1 MAAPPAG
8 PVADFCAELRR
19 LVRKCGVPQTEIA
32 AALGLSESTVSGLL
46 GGQRR
51 TVPDW
56 DVVRRIV
63 SLCAQSHGPGSPQ
76 GMHLDEWVW
85 KARRAE
91 LERTVE
97 TALVSAI
104 HRARAPRPVPVPP
117 TARPVAGDF
126 VAVALPEAMHLL
138 AERRPELT
146 PRMEALL
153 ESPTA
158 ASDSLPVLDD
168 LLQDF
173 PQRVRA
179 THGTDR
185 AALLQAARVVLIA
198 KAVLR
203 HGATHEEALDLIQ
216 DLTGDA
222 HYAHLYAWA
231 SDGSGDASPSLYGFR
246 YTVTGEAARRLNR
259 YYQDAAAPL
268 AASCPEFAL
277 AAGLPCTALSE
288 RLNDPT
294 RTGLAG
300 LGALL
305 AEFAGQGAR
314 PTAGRALLR
323 APIASLDSPGPRLP
337 LLADG
342 YISPRFRLVG
352 SDVALGEAI
361 ASDKWWEQ
369 RPSYDG
375 FDRFLAGHLLS
386 LPALLAPL
394 LVLGHPGAG
403 KSLFT
408 KLLTARLPAP
418 EFRPL
423 RVELRHTPA
432 EADVQTQLEHTL
444 RVATG
449 RPVNWPDWSEEQPG
463 VTPVVLLDGF
473 DELLQAGAQRLD
485 SARQWSY
492 LRDVQRFQQRE
503 ADLGRP
509 LVVIV
514 TSRTVV
520 ADRTDVP
527 EGTQVLRLEPFG
539 ASEIARWLTI
549 WNTTNA
555 AYLEQHGL
563 RPLSPADLRPHRDLA
578 SQPLLLLMLALY
590 DAVDNALQRLGD
602 DESISR
608 TQLYDRLL
616 TEFVRRQVDKD
627 GSLPPHEQAAAID
640 REFHRLSVIALGM
653 FHRGAQAISGEEADR
668 DLRALADPAAH
679 GEQAGSGS
687 GLVFGRFFFVH
698 EAQAVVTEQR
708 LRSYEFMHATFGEHL
723 AARLIDQALRR
734 LAGRAVAESG
744 ADRDDGELYTLLS
757 FTPLT
762 DRAQLVEN
770 LWGMLAAWPED
781 RSRHRL
787 QELLVELFRAA
798 EWNSGQRGGPE
809 HAPVRVTRAYRDA
822 VYEVNLLLIA
832 VVAAGEVHA
841 SEFLGAEGLGD
852 AWRRRTMMW
861 RSQLSEESWKLL
873 SSTLDPDRCW
883 RPNPDDATE
892 LRPDMRL
899 STTPTLSLDHHLGWM
914 LGTADDPDAHDV
926 GPAVISSSDAAAE
939 VFTQLTFLGDRH
951 AELLLHAVYP
961 LLRRMPHTLLMYR
974 TDHAGHPRSAA
985 QSLIALLMG
994 QARDLTA
1001 TALPGLYVQCVGSV
1015 PLLPSG
1021 EADIYLE
1028 AVCRRLVEDV
1038 PLLSDE
1044 DLLGVLRE
1052 LSECVAELGTGLTG
1066 GLQEA
1071 LLDCVYAAV
1080 GRVDRDVTL
1089 TLADLQKDVGLRDIP
1104 GDRNTSLRA
1113 LLHLVK
1119 DGRSSSTWRWSA
1131 LAGGGADEEI
1141 DDLLADLDLPF
1152 LATRHPAAVIGLL
1165 RIAAELDLTDWLA
1178 ARAPEL
1184 LAALPAPAF
1193 GLLRPSDLGY
1203 LRPALRPGA
1212 YEAEFAD
1219 VERIWGRK
1227 NQTLPASRATR
1238 SS

>member
-1 MAAPPAG
+1 MTAPPAG
-8 PVADFCAELRR
+8 PIADFCAELRR
-19 LVRKCGVPQTEIA
+19 LVRVCQVPQTDIA

-51 TVPDW
+51 TAPDW

-63 SLCAQSHGPGSPQ
+63 SLCARSHGPGSPP

-85 KARRAE
+85 KARHAE

-97 TALVSAI
+97 TALFSAI
-104 HRARAPRPVPVPP
+104 HRSREPRPVPVPP
-117 TARPVAGDF
+117 TARPVAGDWA
-126 VAVALPEAMHLL
+126 AVALPEAMRLL
-138 AERRPELT
+138 AESRPELT

-216 DLTGDA
+216 DLTQDA

-231 SDGSGDASPSLYGFR
+231 SDGGGDASPSLYGFR
-246 YTVTGEAARRLNR
+246 YTVTGETARRLNR

-277 AAGLPCTALSE
+277 AAGLPCAALSE
-288 RLNDPT
+288 RLGDPP

-305 AEFAGQGAR
+305 AEFAGQGTCA
-314 PTAGRALLR
+314 TAGRALLR

-337 LLADG
+337 LLADA

-352 SDVALGEAI
+352 SDVVLGEAI

-375 FDRFLAGHLLS
+375 FERFLAAHLLS

-408 KLLTARLPAP
+408 KLLTARLPAR
-418 EFRPL
+418 EFRHL

-432 EADVQTQLEHTL
+432 EADVQTQLEHAL
-444 RVATG
+444 RLATG
-449 RPVNWPDWSEEQPG
+449 RQVSWPDWSEEQPG

-503 ADLGRP
+503 AELGRP

-527 EGTQVLRLEPFG
+527 EGSQVLRLEPFG
-539 ASEIARWLTI
+539 ASEIDRWLTI

-555 AYLEQHGL
+555 AYLEQRGL

-640 REFHRLSVIALGM
+640 REFHHLSVIALGM

-679 GEQAGSGS
+679 GEQAGS

-734 LAGRAVAESG
+734 LADRGEG
-744 ADRDDGELYTLLS
+744 DGTADLGDGELYALLS

-770 LWGMLAAWPED
+770 LWSMLAAWPED
-781 RSRHRL
+781 RARHRL
-787 QELLVELFRAA
+787 QDLLVSLFRAA
-798 EWNSGQRGGPE
+798 EWHSGQRGGPD

-883 RPNPDDATE
+883 RPSPDDDAE

-914 LGTADDPDAHDV
+914 LGTVDDPDAHDI
-926 GPAVISSSDAAAE
+926 GPAVITSNDAAAE

-974 TDHAGHPRSAA
+974 TDHAGRPRSAA
-985 QSLIALLMG
+985 QSLVALLMG

-1001 TALPGLYVQCVGSV
+1001 TALPDLYAQCVNAV
-1015 PLLPSG
+1015 AMLPSG
-1021 EADIYLE
+1021 EADTYLE
-1028 AVCRRLVEDV
+1028 AVCRRLAADI

-1066 GLQEA
+1066 GLREA

-1080 GRVDRDVTL
+1080 GRVDRDLTL
-1089 TLADLQKDVGLRDIP
+1089 MLADLQREVERRDAHGEESSP
-1104 GDRNTSLRA
+1104 LRA
-1113 LLHLVK
+1113 LLHLAQT
-1119 DGRSSSTWRWSA
+1119 GRSSSTWRWAS
-1131 LAGGGADEEI
+1131 LVGVAGLDGEF
-1141 DDLLADLDLPF
+1141 DDLLDDLDLSAY
-1152 LATRHPAAVIGLL
+1152 ATRHPAAVIALL
-1165 RIAAELDLTDWLA
+1165 RVAAELDLTDWLA
-1178 ARAPEL
+1178 TRAPEL

-1193 GLLRPSDLGY
+1193 GLLLPSDLRY
-1203 LRPALRPGA
+1203 LRPALRPDA
-1212 YEAEFAD
+1212 YEAEFAE
-1219 VERIWGRK
+1219 VESIWGR
-1227 NQTLPASRATR
+1227 TGG
-1238 SS
+1238 

>member
-1 MAAPPAG
+1 M
-8 PVADFCAELRR
+8 DM
-19 LVRKCGVPQTEIA
+19 
-32 AALGLSESTVSGLL
+32 GLSE
-46 GGQRR
+46 
-51 TVPDW
+51 
-56 DVVRRIV
+56 
-63 SLCAQSHGPGSPQ
+63 
-76 GMHLDEWVW
+76 
-85 KARRAE
+85 
-91 LERTVE
+91 
-97 TALVSAI
+97 
-104 HRARAPRPVPVPP
+104 
-117 TARPVAGDF
+117 
-126 VAVALPEAMHLL
+126 AVHLL
-138 AERRPELT
+138 AGPRLELI
-146 PRMEALL
+146 PHVEALL

-173 PQRVRA
+173 PRRVRA
-179 THGTDR
+179 THGTER

-203 HGATHEEALDLIQ
+203 EGAAHEEAFDLIEILIS
-216 DLTGDA
+216 DDRYT
-222 HYAHLYAWA
+222 HLHAWA
-231 SDGSGDASPSLYGFR
+231 SDGSGDSLPARGGFR
-246 YTVTGEAARRLNR
+246 YTVTGQALRGPNS
-259 YYQDAAAPL
+259 YYHDAATAL

-277 AAGLPCTALSE
+277 AAGLPCAALSE
-288 RLNDPT
+288 RLGDRP
-294 RTGLAG
+294 RAGLAG
-300 LGALL
+300 FGAML
-305 AEFAGQGAR
+305 AEFAGQGTR

-323 APIASLDSPGPRLP
+323 TPIASLDSPGPRLP
-337 LLADG
+337 SLAEG
-342 YISPRFRLVG
+342 YISPRFGLSG
-352 SDVALGEAI
+352 WLPGIGEAI

-369 RPSYDG
+369 RPSHDG
-375 FDRFLAGHLLS
+375 LERFLAAHLLS
-386 LPALLAPL
+386 TPALLSPL

-403 KSLFT
+403 KSLLT
-408 KLLTARLPAP
+408 KLLTARLPAR

-423 RVELRHTPA
+423 RVELRHMPA
-432 EADVQTQLEHTL
+432 ELDVQTQLEHAL
-444 RVATG
+444 RLTTG
-449 RPVNWPDWSEEQPG
+449 RSVNWPDWSEEQPG

-485 SARQWSY
+485 SARQWGY
-492 LRDVQRFQQRE
+492 LRDVQRFQLRE
-503 ADLGRP
+503 AELGRP

-520 ADRTDVP
+520 ADRAEVP
-527 EGTQVLRLEPFG
+527 EDSLVLRLEPFG
-539 ASEIARWLTI
+539 ASETDRWLTV

-555 AYLEQHGL
+555 AYLEQRGL

-590 DAVDNALQRLGD
+590 DAVDNGLQRLGD
-602 DESISR
+602 DESMSR

-640 REFHRLSVIALGM
+640 RELHRLSVIALGM

-668 DLRALADPAAH
+668 DLRALADPVAH
-679 GEQAGSGS
+679 GEQAGS

-723 AARLIDQALRR
+723 AARLIEQALRR
-734 LAGRAVAESG
+734 LA
-744 ADRDDGELYTLLS
+744 DRREGDGTAGLDDGELYALLS

-770 LWGMLAAWPED
+770 LWSMLAAWPED
-781 RSRHRL
+781 RARHRL
-787 QELLVELFRAA
+787 QGLLVSLFRAA
-798 EWNSGQRGGPE
+798 EWHSGQRGGPE

-841 SEFLGAEGLGD
+841 SEFLGTEGLGD

-861 RSQLSEESWKLL
+861 RSQLSEESWKLF

-883 RPNPDDATE
+883 RPDPDDGGE

-899 STTPTLSLDHHLGWM
+899 STIPTLSLDHHLGWM
-914 LGTADDPDAHDV
+914 LGTVHDPDAHDI
-926 GPAVISSSDAAAE
+926 GPAVITSNDAAAE

-974 TDHAGHPRSAA
+974 TDHDGRPRSAA
-985 QSLIALLMG
+985 QSLVALLMG
-994 QARDLTA
+994 QARDLSA
-1001 TALPGLYVQCVGSV
+1001 TALPDLYAQCVTAV
-1015 PLLPSG
+1015 AMLPSG
-1021 EADIYLE
+1021 EADTYLE
-1028 AVCRRLVEDV
+1028 TVCRRLAADI
-1038 PLLSDE
+1038 PLLVDE
-1044 DLLGVLRE
+1044 DLLDVLRE

-1066 GLQEA
+1066 GLREA

-1080 GRVDRDVTL
+1080 GRVDRDVSL
-1089 TLADLQKDVGLRDIP
+1089 ILAELQKEVELRDTLSHESSP
-1104 GDRNTSLRA
+1104 LRA
-1113 LLHLVK
+1113 LLHLVQA
-1119 DGRSSSTWRWSA
+1119 GRSSSTWRWSSPV
-1131 LAGGGADEEI
+1131 GGTGLDGEF
-1141 DDLLADLDLPF
+1141 DDILDDLDLSAF
-1152 LATRHPAAVIGLL
+1152 ATHYPAAVIALL
-1165 RIAAELDLTDWLA
+1165 RVAAELDLTDWLA

-1193 GLLRPSDLGY
+1193 GLLRPSDLRY

-1212 YEAEFAD
+1212 YEEEFAE
-1219 VERIWGRK
+1219 VERIWGRTGD
-1227 NQTLPASRATR
+1227 QMPPASRAAR
-1238 SS
+1238 SSRPRYSSHET

>member
-1 MAAPPAG
+1 MATPPVG
-8 PVADFCAELRR
+8 PVADFCRELRR
-19 LVRKCGVPQTEIA
+19 LVRTCGVPQTEIA
-32 AALGLSESTVSGLL
+32 AALGLSESTVSSLL

-51 TVPDW
+51 TAPDW

-63 SLCAQSHGPGSPQ
+63 GLCTRSHRPGSPPA
-76 GMHLDEWVW
+76 MNLDERWW
-85 KARRAE
+85 KGRHAE
-91 LERTVE
+91 LERAVE
-97 TALVSAI
+97 TAMVSGI
-104 HRARAPRPVPVPP
+104 RRSRESRPGPVSPGWG
-117 TARPVAGDF
+117 PVAGDWAD
-126 VAVALPEAMHLL
+126 VGLHEAMYLL
-138 AERRPELT
+138 ADGRPELA
-146 PRMEALL
+146 PHVEALL
-153 ESPTA
+153 EAPTE
-158 ASDSLPVLDD
+158 ASGSFPVLDD
-168 LLQDF
+168 LLADF
-173 PQRVRA
+173 PRRVRA
-179 THGTDR
+179 AHGTDR
-185 AALLQAARVVLIA
+185 GALLQAARVVLIA

-203 HGATHEEALDLIQ
+203 YGAVHEEAVDLIQ
-216 DLTGDA
+216 DLARDG
-222 HYAHLYAWA
+222 HHAHLYAWA
-231 SDGSGDASPSLYGFR
+231 EQSGDFTPLVWGPR
-246 YTVTGEAARRLNR
+246 YTMTGEVARRLNR
-259 YYQDAAAPL
+259 YFQELAAPL

-277 AAGLPCTALSE
+277 AAGLPGDAVSDRLSG
-288 RLNDPT
+288 RPS
-294 RTGLAG
+294 TGLAG

-305 AEFAGQGAR
+305 AEFAGPGQGAR
-314 PTAGRALLR
+314 PTAGRPLLR

-337 LLADG
+337 SLAEG
-342 YISPRFRLVG
+342 YISPRFRLAGPDMASV
-352 SDVALGEAI
+352 SAI

-375 FDRFLAGHLLS
+375 FERFLAAHLLS

-408 KLLTARLPAP
+408 KLLKARLPAK

-432 EADVQTQLEHTL
+432 EADVQTQLEHAL
-444 RVATG
+444 RLATG
-449 RPVNWPDWSEEQPG
+449 RPVSWPDWSEEQPG
-463 VTPVVLLDGF
+463 VTPVVMLDGF

-485 SARQWSY
+485 SARQWGY

-503 ADLGRP
+503 AELDRP

-520 ADRTDVP
+520 ADRADVP
-527 EGTQVLRLEPFG
+527 EGSQVLRLEPFG
-539 ASEIARWLTI
+539 MAEIDRWLTI
-549 WNTTNA
+549 WNRTNA

-563 RPLSPADLRPHRDLA
+563 LPLTAADLRPHRDLA

-590 DAVDNALQRLGD
+590 DAVDNALHRLG
-602 DESISR
+602 DESISS

-627 GSLPPHEQAAAID
+627 GSLPPSEQAAAID
-640 REFHRLSVIALGM
+640 RELHHLSVIALGM
-653 FHRGAQAISGEEADR
+653 FHRGAQAISGEEAER

-679 GEQAGSGS
+679 GEPVGQ

-708 LRSYEFMHATFGEHL
+708 LSSYEFMHATFGEHL
-723 AARLIDQALRR
+723 AARLIEQALRR
-734 LAGRAVAESG
+734 LADGAG
-744 ADRDDGELYTLLS
+744 ADGAAGPDDGELYALLS

-787 QELLVELFRAA
+787 QELLVELFLAA
-798 EWNSGQRGGPE
+798 EWHSGQRGGPE

-832 VVAAGEVHA
+832 VAAAGEVHA

-861 RSQLSEESWKLL
+861 RSQLSEESWKLF

-883 RPNPDDATE
+883 RPNPDDTTE
-892 LRPDMRL
+892 LRPDVRL
-899 STTPTLSLDHHLGWM
+899 STVQTLSLDHHLGWL
-914 LGTADDPDAHDV
+914 LGTVDDPEAW
-926 GPAVISSSDAAAE
+926 GMGRALTSSTDAAAE
-939 VFTQLTFLGDRH
+939 MFAQLTFLGDRH

-961 LLRRMPHTLLMYR
+961 LLRRMPQTLLMYR
-974 TDHAGHPRSAA
+974 DDDAGRPRSAA
-985 QSLIALLMG
+985 QSLVALLMG
-994 QARDLTA
+994 QARDQTA
-1001 TALPGLYVQCVGSV
+1001 TALPDLYVQCVNAV

-1044 DLLGVLRE
+1044 DLLDVLRR
-1052 LSECVAELGTGLTG
+1052 LSDCVAELGTGLTE

-1071 LLDCVYAAV
+1071 LLDCVYTTV
-1080 GRVDRDVTL
+1080 GRVDRDFTL
-1089 TLADLQKDVGLRDIP
+1089 TLADLQKEVELRDVP
-1104 GDRNTSLRA
+1104 GERSNPVRA
-1113 LLHLVK
+1113 LLHLAK
-1119 DGRSSSTWRWSA
+1119 AARSSSTWRWSS
-1131 LAGGGADEEI
+1131 LVGGIGPEGEL
-1141 DDLLADLDLPF
+1141 DDILGDVDLSF
-1152 LATRHPAAVIGLL
+1152 FATRHPAAVIDLL
-1165 RIAAELDLTDWLA
+1165 RVAAELGLTDWLA
-1178 ARAPEL
+1178 DRAPEL

-1203 LRPALRPGA
+1203 LRPALQPGA
-1212 YEAEFAD
+1212 YEAEFAE
-1219 VERIWGRK
+1219 VERVWRRTD
-1227 NQTLPASRATR
+1227 QTLPTSRATR